1 MEEAT
6 KRAIS
11 AGYRHIDTA
20 YIYQNETA
28 IGRALQKKMADGAVT
43 RDDLFCTTKVLR
55 VRPRHLS
62 PLGPRSSAGRP
73 RAGGAGWGP
82 AGRDA
87 APAVRLPASES
98 CYVAT
103 SDSGPP
109 RLRAPFSQAV
119 K

>member
-6 KRAIS
+6 ERAIS

-73 RAGGAGWGP
+73 RAGGLVGGLP
-82 AGRDA
+82 AGT
-87 APAVRLPASES
+87 RLPRSDFPRPNPAMWRPRTQAHRAS
-98 CYVAT
+98 A
-103 SDSGPP
+103 PP
-109 RLRAPFSQAV
+109 FPRP
-119 K
+119 